1 MSQAKVARR
10 STDNMIRDMALIQD
24 TDDER
29 RARVEALICE
39 LLNAQR
45 HTSAQ
50 GQELAASTKRPN
62 SGPNSKQVSHS
73 VAK

>member
-1 MSQAKVARR
+1 
-10 STDNMIRDMALIQD
+10 MALIHD

-45 HTSAQ
+45 HGSAQ
-50 GQELAASTKRPN
+50 GEELATPISSAKRPH
-62 SGPNSKQVSHS
+62 GVPNGKLSHS

>member
-1 MSQAKVARR
+1 
-10 STDNMIRDMALIQD
+10 MALIHD

-50 GQELAASTKRPN
+50 TEELVTSIPSAKRPD
-62 SGPNSKQVSHS
+62 SVPNGKRV
-73 VAK
+73 VFDR

>member
-1 MSQAKVARR
+1 
-10 STDNMIRDMALIQD
+10 MALIHD

-50 GQELAASTKRPN
+50 GDELATSLASAKRLDGAPN
-62 SGPNSKQVSHS
+62 RTRVSRP

>member
-1 MSQAKVARR
+1 
-10 STDNMIRDMALIQD
+10 MALIQD

-45 HTSAQ
+45 HASAQ
-50 GQELAASTKRPN
+50 GQELATPTKRPN
-62 SGPNSKQVSHS
+62 SVSNGKQVSHP

>member
-1 MSQAKVARR
+1 
-10 STDNMIRDMALIQD
+10 MIRDMALITD

-45 HTSAQ
+45 HASAQ
-50 GQELAASTKRPN
+50 GDELPTPAKRLAGTPN
-62 SGPNSKQVSHS
+62 GKQVSRS
-73 VAK
+73 IAK

>member
-1 MSQAKVARR
+1 
-10 STDNMIRDMALIQD
+10 MALIHD

-50 GQELAASTKRPN
+50 EEELATRPPN
-62 SGPNSKQVSHS
+62 VSKARRTVSGSAAWSRSSRTSGQHFPSCPM
-73 VAK
+73 

>member
-1 MSQAKVARR
+1 MSL
-10 STDNMIRDMALIQD
+10 IRDN
-24 TDDER
+24 DDER

-50 GQELAASTKRPN
+50 GEESGRPITFGEGRDRPSIGKREGHRAS
-62 SGPNSKQVSHS
+62 
-73 VAK
+73 